1 MSKHRVLVIGC
12 GAMGGSLVRGW
23 VNTACND
30 FDIEIVTPT
39 PRTDFHLLQHQTVS
53 TYEGAPD
60 IIIFAVK
67 PQILDKI
74 IKDYIPMI
82 SPDTTIVSVAAGKTI
97 DFFTKHFPKNK
108 IVRAMP
114 NLPVS
119 VNQGV
124 TLLTMA
130 ENTDRHSVVETLF
143 SQVGSCFWVPEKSF
157 DSLTALTGSGPAY
170 IYLLTEIL
178 GQIIENQGIDKV
190 ESIKMA
196 KALVAGSAELMT
208 HSTYKPEELRKAV
221 TSPKGVT
228 AAALNVLIPD
238 MQKLFNK
245 AIGDAAKRSKELST

>member
-23 VNTACND
+23 VNTGAQD
-30 FDIEIVTPT
+30 FDFEIVTPT
-39 PRTDFHLLQHQTVS
+39 PRTDFHLLQHQSVS
-53 TYEGAPD
+53 TYKGHPD

-74 IKDYIPMI
+74 IKDYMPVI

-97 DFFTKHFPKNK
+97 DFFTKYFPKNK

-124 TLLTMA
+124 TLLTMS
-130 ENTDRHSVVETLF
+130 ENTARHSVVETLF
-143 SQVGSCFWVPEKSF
+143 SQVGSCFWVSEKSF
-157 DSLTALTGSGPAY
+157 DNLTALTGSGPAY

-178 GQIIENQGIDKV
+178 GKIITMQDID
-190 ESIKMA
+190 ESDSTDMA
-196 KALVAGSAELMT
+196 KALVFGSAELMR
-208 HSTYKPEELRKAV
+208 HSIKSPEELRKAV

-228 AAALNVLIPD
+228 AAALNVLMPD
-238 MQKLFNK
+238 MQKLFDK
-245 AIGDAAKRSKELST
+245 AISDAAKRSKELSK